1 MKGIDPIQNSGDRMI
16 WKTKI
21 DLEELNRSYRNTLVG
36 HLSILM
42 TEVGDDFL
50 RGTMPV
56 TDYTKQPYGIMH
68 GGASASLAES
78 LGSIAA
84 NYTVDREKKF
94 AVGLDLNTSHL
105 KMARDGLVTGTA
117 TPLHL
122 GGTVQVWQI
131 QIHNEKQELVSFSR
145 LTMAVLER
153 R

>member
-1 MKGIDPIQNSGDRMI
+1 MI
-16 WKTKI
+16 WKSKI
-21 DLEELNRSYRNTLVG
+21 DLEELNRSYKNTMVG
-36 HLSILM
+36 HLSILL

-56 TDYTKQPYGIMH
+56 VDFTKQPYGIMH

-78 LGSIAA
+78 VGSIAA

-105 KMARDGLVTGTA
+105 KMARDGLVTATA
-117 TPLHL
+117 KPLHL

-131 QIHNEKQELVSFSR
+131 QIHNEQDELVSFSR
-145 LTMAVLER
+145 LTMAVLDR